1 MLASPALET
10 TSRHTVIRILRPVAS
25 PLLCVMAGSTRHT
38 ERTPTMRR
46 LWETRRA
53 QIGNRQGFTLVE
65 LMIVVAIIGI
75 LAAIALTLY
84 ANVEARA
91 RLVKA
96 QADLRALAT
105 AVSIYGTHMG
115 NNPAA
120 LADLNAP

>member
-1 MLASPALET
+1 
-10 TSRHTVIRILRPVAS
+10 
-25 PLLCVMAGSTRHT
+25 
-38 ERTPTMRR
+38 
-46 LWETRRA
+46 
-53 QIGNRQGFTLVE
+53 
-65 LMIVVAIIGI
+65 MIVVAIIGI

-91 RLVKA
+91 RMVKA

-120 LADLNAP
+120 LSDLNAPVTNAQGQTAGPFMVTTPAAPGGWNPYTYTPNVDGTFTLSSSGDGTTVTVP